1 MTAQTGDLLKVGEG
15 FAQEEYYL
23 LSTEPLESFLESV
36 APKFRFTPPDT
47 SLMRGYRATWQFDK
61 DDRLM
66 LIDFRGYTL
75 TEAAKGVQYLFP
87 EESRVFA
94 YWFTGVL
101 KINVGQLIE
110 YKHRGYESV
119 FESTI
124 ELHIKS
130 GIAFKVSYDSRWQE

>member
-23 LSTEPLESFLESV
+23 LSTEPLESYLESI
-36 APKFRFTPPDT
+36 APKFRFTPPDS
-47 SLMRGYRATWQFDK
+47 SLWRGYRATWQIDK

-87 EESRVFA
+87 GESRVFA

-101 KINVGQLIE
+101 VINVGQVIE
-110 YKHRGYESV
+110 YKHRGYESI
-119 FESTI
+119 FENMMSI
-124 ELHIKS
+124 DFLH
-130 GIAFKVSYDSRWQE
+130 GIAIKINPTWIY

>member
-23 LSTEPLESFLESV
+23 LSTEPLESFLESE

-47 SLMRGYRATWQFDK
+47 SLMRGYRATWQLDK

-87 EESRVFA
+87 GESRVFA
-94 YWFTGVL
+94 NWFTGVL
-101 KINVGQLIE
+101 VINVGQVIE
-110 YKHRGYESV
+110 YKHRGYESI
-119 FESTI
+119 FENIINISIT
-124 ELHIKS
+124 K
-130 GIAFKVSYDSRWQE
+130 GIATKIASNMVTL

>member
-47 SLMRGYRATWQFDK
+47 SLMRGYRATWQLDK

-87 EESRVFA
+87 GESRVFA
-94 YWFTGVL
+94 NWFTGVL
-101 KINVGQLIE
+101 VINVGQVIE
-110 YKHRGYESV
+110 YKHRGYESI
-119 FESTI
+119 FENVISI
-124 ELHIKS
+124 DFLHGVAKNIKWS
-130 GIAFKVSYDSRWQE
+130 